1 MCDSSED
8 GKNMPG
14 AKPKTPKM
22 KRTPKT
28 QTYQDQAPKVRDIGK
43 YQECGNARE
52 RK

>member
-1 MCDSSED
+1 MIPQRTE
-8 GKNMPG
+8 KIMPY

-28 QTYQDQAPKVRDIGK
+28 QPDQNQAPKVRDIGK